1 MNFILFH
8 EQIHFYERGDYI
20 MKSEKSSWVKRI
32 LIALVVVAIGL
43 FSFLKVS
50 KITSTVEFHKA
61 TIESIDEKKTTVT
74 NMTTAALAA
83 SAAISALPGDTGSA
97 IANELADLSSKCG
110 IVLGALVF
118 EKYMLPISGY
128 IAFGGLIPLGC
139 LLLAVGVLFPAGK
152 KIIKWSV
159 FAVILGIALFLF
171 IPASVK
177 ISDIIE
183 TTYKDSVNSA
193 ITTADSTAA
202 SLGASAETSAESEP
216 KKKGIISRIKGFFA
230 GDDEKEGIVDRIKG
244 GAADKIAKISKAYND
259 MLEGF
264 IIMVITYCVI
274 PIITLFLFIW
284 IIRVL
289 FHWLLGKTLPEYAD
303 AVASTRFIP
312 EKAANVLKPRK
323 HRSRSRREIAE
334 KE

>member
-1 MNFILFH
+1 
-8 EQIHFYERGDYI
+8 
-20 MKSEKSSWVKRI
+20 MKSKICNGVKKAAI
-32 LIALVVVAIGL
+32 VLVIVAIGL
-43 FSFLKVS
+43 LSFFKLS

-118 EKYMLPISGY
+118 EKYMLPITGF

-139 LLLAVGVLFPAGK
+139 LLLAFGVLSGCK
-152 KIIKWSV
+152 SCYKWSAA
-159 FAVILGIALFLF
+159 AVILGISLFLF
-171 IPASVK
+171 IPTSVK

-193 ITTADSTAA
+193 ITTADSTA
-202 SLGASAETSAESEP
+202 SSISASAETSDESEP

-230 GDDEKEGIVDRIKG
+230 GDDEKEGIVDRLKG

-274 PIITLFLFIW
+274 PVITLFLFSGGIY
-284 IIRVL
+284 VL
-289 FHWLLGKTLPEYAD
+289 FHILINKKFPEYAD
-303 AVASTRFIP
+303 VVAPKSIIP
-312 EKAANVLKPRK
+312 QKAANMQKSRK
-323 HRSRSRREIAE
+323 HRRRSRKEIAE

>member
-1 MNFILFH
+1 
-8 EQIHFYERGDYI
+8 
-20 MKSEKSSWVKRI
+20 MKTVKKAAI
-32 LIALVVVAIGL
+32 VLVIVAIGL
-43 FSFLKVS
+43 LSFFKLS

-83 SAAISALPGDTGSA
+83 SAAISALPGDTGTA

-139 LLLAVGVLFPAGK
+139 LLLAVGVLSSRD
-152 KIIKWSV
+152 KIVKWSV
-159 FAVILGIALFLF
+159 FAVILGISLFLF

-289 FHWLLGKTLPEYAD
+289 FQWLLGKTLSEYTD

-323 HRSRSRREIAE
+323 HRSRSRKEIAE

>member
-1 MNFILFH
+1 M
-8 EQIHFYERGDYI
+8 
-20 MKSEKSSWVKRI
+20 
-32 LIALVVVAIGL
+32 
-43 FSFLKVS
+43 
-50 KITSTVEFHKA
+50 EFHKA

-118 EKYMLPISGY
+118 EKYMLPISGF

-139 LLLAVGVLFPAGK
+139 LLLAVGVISKWKSLV
-152 KIIKWSV
+152 KWSV
-159 FAVILGIALFLF
+159 MAVILGISLFLF
-171 IPASVK
+171 IPTSVK

-183 TTYKDSVNSA
+183 NTYKDSVNSA
-193 ITTADSTAA
+193 ITTAGSTAS
-202 SLGASAETSAESEP
+202 SLSASAETSAESEP
-216 KKKGIISRIKGFFA
+216 KKKGFISKIKGFFT
-230 GDDEKEGIVDRIKG
+230 GDEEQEGIVDRIKG
-244 GAADKIAKISKAYND
+244 GVSDKIAKISKAYND

-284 IIRVL
+284 IIRLL
-289 FHWLLGKTLPEYAD
+289 FHRLLNKTIPEYAD
-303 AVASTRFIP
+303 VVASTKIIP
-312 EKAANVLKPRK
+312 QKAANVLKPRK
-323 HRSRSRREIAE
+323 HRRKSSKEIAE
-334 KE
+334 